1 MVMAMAKKKVVKK
14 VAEEP
19 VVAKKK
25 VKVYGDP
32 FVTVEE

>member
-1 MVMAMAKKKVVKK
+1 MAKKQVVKK
-14 VAEEP
+14 AVKEP
-19 VVAKKK
+19 VVTKKK